1 MEESISSAIA
11 EFEKPTAPTTIEFKV
26 NGDFVE
32 KLPQILSNISEIR
45 KWAIAA
51 TETDR
56 SLVLQTDEDFDKA
69 RTRSA
74 DIMKIIDSIET
85 GRKSVKKD
93 YLAPYEQFE
102 SAVKDVTAVLKSARE
117 NLWGQIQTAEEAK
130 KREKGLLL
138 KAYYEEKAQ
147 EAGVLGF
154 RTYEQISRTK
164 WLNRTTRF
172 TAAQAEID
180 DIVNTIAK
188 EVETIKALRSDFENM
203 LLDEYAKGAS
213 VLNVISYDAR
223 LKQSY
228 AEAQS
233 RKAQAEKA
241 AAEAKETPPAP
252 QAQTA
257 AEEETAKADEAEPMA
272 IVVVDFRVSCTPEQ
286 LKGLSVY
293 MRQNGIKYSKVPK
306 GE

>member
-1 MEESISSAIA
+1 MKESISNALA
-11 EFEKPTAPTTIEFKV
+11 ELEKPTAPATIEFKV

-138 KAYYEEKAQ
+138 KAYYEDKAQ

-154 RTYEQISRTK
+154 RTYAQISRTK

-241 AAEAKETPPAP
+241 AAEAQKTPAAP
-252 QAQTA
+252 QQTA

-286 LKGLSVY
+286 LKGLSAY
-293 MRQNGIKYSKVPK
+293 MRQNGIKYGKVPK

>member
-1 MEESISSAIA
+1 MEESINNALA
-11 EFEKPTAPTTIEFKV
+11 ELEKPTAPTTIEFKV

-130 KREKGLLL
+130 KREKNLLL

-188 EVETIKALRSDFENM
+188 EVETIRALRSDFENM
-203 LLDEYAKGAS
+203 LIDEYAKGAS

-223 LKQSY
+223 LKSY

-241 AAEAKETPPAP
+241 AAEAQKTPAAP
-252 QAQTA
+252 QQTA

-286 LKGLSVY
+286 LKGLSAY
-293 MRQNGIKYSKVPK
+293 MRQNGIKYGKVPK

>member
-1 MEESISSAIA
+1 MEESINNALA
-11 EFEKPTAPTTIEFKV
+11 ELEKPTAPTTIEFKV

-130 KREKGLLL
+130 KREKNLLL
-138 KAYYEEKAQ
+138 KAYYKEKAR

-154 RTYEQISRTK
+154 RTYAQISRTK
-164 WLNRTTRF
+164 WLNRTTRV

-241 AAEAKETPPAP
+241 AAEAQKTPAAP
-252 QAQTA
+252 QQTA
-257 AEEETAKADEAEPMA
+257 AEEETAKAGEAEPMA

>member
-1 MEESISSAIA
+1 MKESISSAIA
-11 EFEKPTAPTTIEFKV
+11 ELEKPIAPTTIEFKV

-45 KWAIAA
+45 KWAVNA

-69 RTRSA
+69 RTRCA
-74 DIMKIIDSIET
+74 DIMKIVDSIET

-93 YLAPYEQFE
+93 YIAPYEQFE

-117 NLWGQIQTAEEAK
+117 NLWGQIQTAEEEK
-130 KREKGLLL
+130 KREKDLLL
-138 KAYYEEKAQ
+138 KAYYEDKAQ
-147 EAGVLGF
+147 EAGTLGF
-154 RTYEQISRTK
+154 RTYEQICRTK

-172 TAAQAEID
+172 VAAQAEID
-180 DIVNTIAK
+180 DIVNTVAK
-188 EVETIKALRSDFENM
+188 EIETIKALKSDFEQM
-203 LLDEYAKGAS
+203 LLDEYKKGAS

-228 AEAQS
+228 AEAQN

-241 AAEAKETPPAP
+241 AAEVQSAPTAP
-252 QAQTA
+252 QQNAAQ
-257 AEEETAKADEAEPMA
+257 EETAETDAGEAMA

-286 LKGLSVY
+286 LKGLSAY
-293 MRQNGIKYSKVPK
+293 MRQNGIKYGKVPK

>member
-1 MEESISSAIA
+1 MEESISNALA
-11 EFEKPTAPTTIEFKV
+11 ELEKPTAPATIEFKV

-69 RTRSA
+69 RTRCA
-74 DIMKIIDSIET
+74 DIMKTIDSIET

-130 KREKGLLL
+130 KREKNLLL

-147 EAGVLGF
+147 EVGVLGF

-241 AAEAKETPPAP
+241 AAEAQKTPAAP
-252 QAQTA
+252 QQTA
-257 AEEETAKADEAEPMA
+257 AEEETVKADEAEPMA

-286 LKGLSVY
+286 LKGLSAY
-293 MRQNGIKYSKVPK
+293 MRQNGIKYGKVPK